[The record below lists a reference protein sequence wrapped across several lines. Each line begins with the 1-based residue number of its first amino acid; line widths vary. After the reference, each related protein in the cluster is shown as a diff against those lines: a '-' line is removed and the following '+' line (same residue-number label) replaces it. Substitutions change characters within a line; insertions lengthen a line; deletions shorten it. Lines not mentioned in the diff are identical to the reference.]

1 MKSSKEP
8 CRASYG
14 ELMQTTDKQVSHSS
28 LKIWYL
34 AARPRT
40 LTAAVMPV
48 MIGSALAYRDGFFD
62 STVALVALLCAFLL
76 QIGSNFANDLFDFL
90 SGADTRERKGPM
102 RVVASGLV
110 SPAQM
115 KAALVI
121 VFGLAFILGLYLI
134 TIGGWPILVIG
145 IASIIVAITYTGG
158 PYPLGYYGWGD
169 LMVFLFFGFIGT
181 MGTYYVHSLQLSITS
196 FLLSIPV
203 GALITNILIINN
215 YRDVDTDAKAGKR
228 TTAVIFG
235 KKFARTEF
243 AVFLF
248 SAYGIPLIV
257 WLFFDLSAWILLPFF
272 SFPLGLRVLAMMN
285 TLHGRELNLALE
297 QSAKLVALYGILF
310 AIGISV

>member
-1 MKSSKEP
+1 
-8 CRASYG
+8 
-14 ELMQTTDKQVSHSS
+14 
-28 LKIWYL
+28 
-34 AARPRT
+34 
-40 LTAAVMPV
+40 MPV
-48 MIGSALAYRDGFFD
+48 MIGSALAFRDGCFD
-62 STVALVALLCAFLL
+62 PVIALVAMLCAFLL
-76 QIGSNFANDLFDFL
+76 QVGSNYANDLFDFL

-110 SPAQM
+110 TPGRM
-115 KAALVI
+115 KLALVI

-134 TIGGWPILVIG
+134 NIGGWPILAIG
-145 IASIIVAITYTGG
+145 IASIIVAIAYTGG

-169 LMVFLFFGFIGT
+169 VMVFLFFGFIGT
-181 MGTYYVHSLQLSITS
+181 MGTYYVHSLQLSFTA
-196 FLLSIPV
+196 FLVSIPV
-203 GALITNILIINN
+203 GALITNILIVNN
-215 YRDVDTDAKAGKR
+215 YRDAETDAKSGKR

-243 AVFLF
+243 TVLLF

-297 QSAKLVALYGILF
+297 QCAKLVALYGILF